1 MIDPVLK
8 KFGLSEARKSV
19 KNMNTGVYEPRTPKI
34 YKNTPKKV

>member
-19 KNMNTGVYEPRTPKI
+19 KSLNNTFISQRTPR
-34 YKNTPKKV
+34 KNASN